1 MSSSIFAV
9 VFLAGVFLYFMT
21 PAERSRLAEWL
32 KRAIQA
38 VLAAI
43 GREKPA
49 ADPFEEFLRAR
60 THVPIVTPVLLIANI
75 ALYVGLVLEPGVLDK
90 QTLIEWGGNYAPATS
105 NGEWRRWVLSIFL
118 HAGVVHLITTLA
130 GLATMGSILERTVG
144 RIAFGCVFIASGVIA
159 SIVSLAISSTTA
171 VTFGASGALFG
182 VYGLLVAT
190 LVCGYLRSP
199 RMPISLNM
207 LARVAAGGAI
217 CATHAFFT
225 DHLPLAAELAGMVTG
240 MTAGLVIARGVARA
254 KPALPRAAVVVVAT
268 AIIAVASFAAV
279 EGVIDARPELYRTV
293 ATEERIATEY
303 TKAVN
308 DFTRGRVT
316 AKALAQVIERTI
328 LPPLNAERTRIA
340 SLRGVSRE
348 QAPLVAAAMQ
358 YFKLRAESWRCRA
371 EGLRNENSQLL
382 RAAERSERVA
392 LEALHRARP

>member
-1 MSSSIFAV
+1 MSPSMFAV
-9 VFLAGVFLYFMT
+9 IFLAGVVLYFMT

-32 KRAIQA
+32 KRTIQA
-38 VLAAI
+38 VPAAV
-43 GREKPA
+43 GRDKRT

-60 THVPIVTPVLLIANI
+60 TQVPIVTPVLLIANV
-75 ALYVGLVLEPGVLDK
+75 ALYIGLVLEPGVLDT
-90 QTLIEWGGNYAPATS
+90 QTLIEWGGNYAPRTS

-118 HAGVVHLITTLA
+118 HAGVVHLVTTLA
-130 GLATMGSILERTVG
+130 GLATMGSVLERTVG
-144 RIAFGCVFIASGVIA
+144 RIAFGSVFIASGVIA
-159 SIVSLAISSTTA
+159 SIVSIAISSTTT

-217 CATHAFFT
+217 CATHAYFT
-225 DHLPLAAELAGMVTG
+225 DHLPLAAELAGMVAG

-279 EGVIDARPELYRTV
+279 DGVIDARPELYRTV
-293 ATEERIATEY
+293 AFEERIATEY
-303 TKAVN
+303 TKAVS
-308 DFTRGRVT
+308 DFTGGRVT
-316 AKALAQVIERTI
+316 AKALAQVIERRI
-328 LPPLNAERTRIA
+328 LPPLDAERSRIA
-340 SLRGVSRE
+340 SLRGVPSE
-348 QAPLVAAAMQ
+348 QVPLVAAAMQ

-371 EGLRNENSQLL
+371 EGLRNANSRLL
-382 RAAERSERVA
+382 RDAERSERVA
-392 LEALHRARP
+392 LEALHRALP